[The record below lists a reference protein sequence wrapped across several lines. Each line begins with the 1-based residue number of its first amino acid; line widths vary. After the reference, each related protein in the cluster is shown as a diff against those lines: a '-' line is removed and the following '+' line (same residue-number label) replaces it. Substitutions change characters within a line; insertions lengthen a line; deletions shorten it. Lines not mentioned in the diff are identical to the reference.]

1 MQKVEEK
8 LSWGGY
14 RNGSGRKTLPN
25 KKQVVQVYLDPNLKE
40 QIDSTDINKCTSLS
54 QKTAYLIEKGLQSMS
69 STVITK
75 PNNKLETKKNL
86 KTSTKTV
93 RFIDLFAG
101 LGGTRIGFNNAL
113 RKMGLEG
120 SSVFV
125 SEIKNHAIES
135 YTKNFCEELISGDIT
150 KIDAKDIPDFDILLA
165 GFPCQAFSSAGN
177 RLGFEDTRGTLFFDI
192 ARILKEKQPKGFLL
206 ENVEGL
212 VTHDKGKTFSVI
224 INTLKELGYKVSYK
238 ILDGKDF
245 GLAQSRK
252 RIYIVGTK
260 VKFVDLD
267 NFPVKN
273 QKLDSIIEKNVPP
286 EESDFTKKLL
296 SHFSLEEIIGK
307 QIKDKR
313 GGPNNIHSWEF
324 DLKGEVSEEQIE
336 LLELLLRQRRNKKWA
351 PLIGIEWMDGMPLTT
366 EMIKTF
372 YNHENLQEMLDDL
385 VTKGYLVYEYPKKK
399 VGNRRVYD
407 ETLEKG
413 YNIVTGKLSFKY
425 SRILNP
431 NDVTP
436 TLVATDISKL
446 AVPVQNGIRPLT
458 IREGLRL
465 FGFPDDYQLDHIPV
479 TKAYDLLGNTVCIP
493 VIEAISERLLEASN

>member
-1 MQKVEEK
+1 MQKVVEK
-8 LSWGGY
+8 LSWSGY

-25 KKQVVQVYLDPNLKE
+25 KKQAVQVYLDPNLKE
-40 QIDSTDINKCTSLS
+40 QIESIEIDKCTSLS

-69 STVITK
+69 STVVTK
-75 PNNKLETKKNL
+75 PNNKLKIKNNL

-101 LGGTRIGFNNAL
+101 LGGTRIGFQNAL
-113 RKMGLEG
+113 RKKGLDG
-120 SSVFV
+120 SSIFI
-125 SEIKNHAIES
+125 SEIKNHAIET
-135 YTKNFCEELISGDIT
+135 YTKNFSEEQISGDIT
-150 KIDAKDIPDFDILLA
+150 KIDAKDIPDFDFLLA

-212 VTHDKGKTFSVI
+212 VTHDKGKTFTVI
-224 INTLKELGYKVSYK
+224 INTLKELDYKVSYK

-260 VKFVDLD
+260 DKYVDLD

-273 QKLDSIIEKNVPP
+273 QTLDSIIEKDVPP
-286 EESDFTKKLL
+286 EDSDFTKKLL

-324 DLKGEVSEEQIE
+324 ELKGEVSEEQKE

-385 VTKGYLVYEYPKKK
+385 VTKGYLAYEYPKKK

-407 ETLEKG
+407 ETLKKG
-413 YNIVTGKLSFKY
+413 YNIITGKLSFKY
-425 SRILNP
+425 SRILDP

-479 TKAYDLLGNTVCIP
+479 TKAYDLLGNTVCVP
-493 VIEAISERLLEASN
+493 VIEAISERILEASN